1 MKKVRILV
9 VKEDIIIAQKTC
21 DTLES
26 IGYEAL
32 QPAKNYKE
40 ALETIK
46 TEFPDVALI
55 DLQLS
60 GKNTGIDIAKIIKE
74 KYNFPFIFLTPKI
87 DTTTINLA
95 KVVIPA
101 AYLIRPFTINELH
114 SSIEVALFNFS
125 KKAGSF
131 HKDNLIIKDS
141 VFIKD
146 KGSYKKVKF
155 TDILYI
161 KSAHVYIE
169 IYLEDEQKHL
179 IRTSLT
185 AILESLD
192 SSFIRIHRSYIIN
205 TNHLSEIKPSFVKVN
220 NIELAI
226 SKKYK
231 EDLVKRIN
239 LI

>member
-1 MKKVRILV
+1 MKRVKILV
-9 VKEDIIIAQKTC
+9 VKEELNNAQNTC
-21 DTLES
+21 NTLKS

-32 QPAKNYKE
+32 EPANSYNG

-46 TEFPDVALI
+46 NDLPDIALL

-60 GKNTGIDIAKIIKE
+60 GEKTGIDVAKVIKE
-74 KYNFPFIFLTPKI
+74 QYNFPFIFLTPKI
-87 DTTTINLA
+87 DSNTINLL
-95 KVVIPA
+95 KEVMPS
-101 AYLIRPFTINELH
+101 AYLMKPFTKNELY
-114 SSIEVALFNFS
+114 SSIEVALFNYS
-125 KKAGSF
+125 KRTGPIN
-131 HKDNLIIKDS
+131 KDNFIIKDS
-141 VFIKD
+141 LFVKD
-146 KGSYKKVKF
+146 KGYYKKVKF

-169 IYLEDEQKHL
+169 MYLEDGLKYL
-179 IRTSLT
+179 IRTSLG

-192 SSFIRIHRSYIIN
+192 DSFIRIHRSYVVN
-205 TNHLSEIKPSFVKVN
+205 TNHLSEFNQSFVKVN

-231 EDLVKRIN
+231 EDLMKRIN